1 MKICID
7 NNIEI
12 FEPTSAVL
20 DYCKNTLVL
29 DNPDYKKLERLGKY
43 TGKTPKTISLYE
55 RRGEYLLLPFG
66 CLHDLWRLH
75 PYHNDWATAEHL
87 KAVENQRLSYP
98 NNLTLFDYQKIALL
112 AAIEKKNGVLVMP
125 CGSGKTCVGLA
136 IIAAKRCRA
145 LWLTHTGELL
155 RQSKK
160 RAESIFDLPKS
171 AFGTITE
178 GKVDLGT
185 HITFA
190 TVQTM
195 CRIDISEYC
204 DYWDMVIVDECL
216 PGNTKIITE
225 NGEKHLK
232 NLLKGDIITS
242 YNRHNKRL
250 EKKRVTHLFKHKAHD
265 IVKVKL
271 ENGEEIV
278 ATKNHPFYTL
288 DDKWVNAENLG
299 GNDYVMRLVRTGVRR
314 NDETENNAKQNKK
327 TWIRI
332 LLQRMFDKSW
342 TCKRCVDGRTTE
354 NIIGNDEA
362 HKREVSQSDC
372 GTHEAKQSDEESG
385 CKTISIKK
393 IERDWASS
401 ENQMRQ
407 RSRIDCTTTEFDDC
421 VSEESDRDICRISD
435 TDKNAERKRLSDV
448 LQGRYCFAR
457 VYGCGRDRRKL
468 ALCNSKT
475 RAGQKERQFFEWV
488 RVASVE
494 IQKSTSDGTFGG
506 LCEDGFVYNIEV
518 EDNNNYF
525 ANGILVHNCQHCC
538 GSPTRVT
545 QFYKCLNSLSAR
557 YKIGLTATPKRADG
571 LERAMFAILGD
582 KIHEVKRENIP
593 TCPITVK
600 AYYTG
605 WSPDFNE
612 ITAGDG
618 TLDYHALVNALINDD
633 TRLKYVCDVIKSKI
647 GMGAM
652 IVLANRVEYLQKMQE
667 RIGGKSICL
676 SGTGNSKKVKQE
688 RAEAL
693 EKLNAG
699 ELDCVFATYQLSAEG
714 LDVPNLRYV
723 VFATPEKDETKVT
736 QSVGRVGR
744 IAEGKKIGIVIDFVD
759 DGFFMY
765 GNWFK
770 KRKTVY
776 RKLGCQIDE

>member
-1 MKICID
+1 MKIHID
-7 NNIEI
+7 NDIEI
-12 FEPTSAVL
+12 FEPTSAIL
-20 DYCKNTLVL
+20 NFCRDKLVL
-29 DNPDYKKLERLGKY
+29 DNPDFYKLLRLGKY
-43 TGKTPKTISLYE
+43 TGNTPETIALYE
-55 RRGEYLLLPFG
+55 RQGDILTLPFG
-66 CLHDLWRLH
+66 CLQ
-75 PYHNDWATAEHL
+75 
-87 KAVENQRLSYP
+87 AVWKLYPHKEDYAIALCETGKTGLEYP
-98 NNLTLFDYQKIALL
+98 NDLTLFDYQKSVLL
-112 AAIEKKNGVLVMP
+112 SAVEKKNGVIVMP

-136 IIAAKRCRA
+136 IVAEKKARA

-160 RAESIFDLPKS
+160 RAESIFDLPKN

-178 GKVDLGT
+178 GKIDIGT

-195 CRIDISEYC
+195 CKIDLEKYR

-216 PGNTKIITE
+216 PGDTKIITE
-225 NGEKHLK
+225 KGEKCLK

-278 ATKNHPFYTL
+278 ATKNHPFYTS

-299 GNDYVMRLVRTGVRR
+299 GNDYVMRLVQTGVRR
-314 NDETENNAKQNKK
+314 NDETKNNAKQNKK

-342 TCKRCVDGRTTE
+342 TCKRCVDGRTKE

-362 HKREVSQSDC
+362 HKREVSRSVC
-372 GTHEAKQSDEESG
+372 GTHEAKQSDEKSG

-393 IERDWASS
+393 IERDWTSS

-448 LQGRYCFAR
+448 LQGRYCFTR
-457 VYGCGRDRRKL
+457 VYGRGRDRRKV

-475 RAGQKERQFFEWV
+475 RAGREERQFFEWV

-525 ANGILVHNCQHCC
+525 ANGVLVHNCQHCC

-545 QFYKCLNSLSAR
+545 QFYKCLSGLSAR

-571 LERAMFAILGD
+571 LQRSMFALLGD
-582 KIHEVKRENIP
+582 KICEVKRENIP
-593 TCPITVK
+593 TCPIKVQ
-600 AYYTG
+600 AYKTH
-605 WSPDFNE
+605 WSPDIDD
-612 ITAGDG
+612 ITAEDG
-618 TLDYHALVNALINDD
+618 TLDYNALVKEMISSDERFA
-633 TRLKYVCDVIKSKI
+633 TVTAVIVSLLGK
-647 GMGAM
+647 GAM
-652 IVLANRVEYLQKMQE
+652 IVLANRVEYLKRLQQAVGA
-667 RIGGKSICL
+667 RSICL
-676 SGTGNSKKVKQE
+676 SGAGNSKKVKQE

-699 ELDCVFATYQLSAEG
+699 KIDCIFATYQLSAEG
-714 LDVPNLRYV
+714 LDVPQLRYV

-744 IAEGKKIGIVIDFVD
+744 LAEGKEIGTVIDFVD
-759 DGFFMY
+759 DFFMY
-765 GNWFK
+765 ENWFK
-770 KRKTVY
+770 KRKTIY
-776 RKLGCQIDE
+776 RKLGCDVDE